1 MDLELKRPEKLRVK
15 LDGATYEL
23 NRLTVKEVFAI
34 EGKFKEES
42 NGNFLVGFLTDRGM
56 PEDVVLGLEVELLE
70 EIVENLKPKKKA

>member
-15 LDGATYEL
+15 LDGETYEL
-23 NRLTVKEVFAI
+23 KRLTVKEVFAI